1 MIKLFAIDMDGTLL
15 NSESKINPSVKT
27 AIEKLNEAG
36 VKTVLASGRVMS
48 SINIASQDLGFQ
60 NPMVANNGALI
71 KLNDEKVLSHY
82 PLDDSH
88 IKELVKFCED
98 HKFIYHFYDE
108 DTFYSNRLDDDRL
121 KYLRLDTDYGLN
133 YQCNISITEDPY
145 KDLKQRGKPAYKIL
159 IGCLSSHPYGEEK
172 AVDIIKKAFDGK
184 LYVTSS
190 GPGAIEIMEPNVN
203 KWEGIKILA
212 NHLGIKSD
220 ELAAIGDSSND
231 LPMVKNAKLGFAMGN
246 GNEKIKE
253 IADYIVADNNTSG
266 IKEATDI
273 ILKYNKENPSV

>member
-15 NSESKINPSVKT
+15 NSSSRINPSAKE
-27 AIEKLNEAG
+27 AIKKLNEAG
-36 VKTVLASGRVMS
+36 VKTVLTSGRVMS
-48 SINIASQDLGFQ
+48 SIKIASKDLGFK

-71 KLNDEKVLSHY
+71 KLDDEKVLSHH
-82 PLDDSH
+82 PLEDSH

-108 DTFYSNRLDDDRL
+108 DTFYSNRLDDERL
-121 KYLRLDTDYGLN
+121 KHLRLDTDYGLN
-133 YQCNISITEDPY
+133 YQCNISITENPY
-145 KDLKQRGKPAYKIL
+145 KDLKQKGKPAYKIL

-172 AVDIIKKAFDGK
+172 AIDIIKKAFDSK
-184 LYVTSS
+184 LYITSS

-220 ELAAIGDSSND
+220 ELAAIGDSYND
-231 LPMVKNAKLGFAMGN
+231 LPMVENAHLGFAMGN
-246 GNEKIKE
+246 GNEDIKE
-253 IADYIVADNNTSG
+253 AASYVVSDNNSDG
-266 IKEATDI
+266 IKEAAEI
-273 ILKYNKENPSV
+273 ILNYNKENPSV